1 MFRQNLDPGSPFVFL
16 SLVPYPRIVI
26 SKRTGQNLAAEF
38 HGNSVIRSAP
48 YWLRIYNKG
57 NKYICSYSENGT
69 DWTKM
74 DSVTLTLGINPYVGV
89 AYSTHDNSVLGTA
102 VVSNVALRISG
113 VLDTNLLNFVGKNE
127 NNKNA
132 LLAWTTTGELNNDH
146 FEIQRSLGNTDF
158 QTIGAE
164 KAKGTTSQSQDY
176 SFTDYLPADGNNYY
190 RLKQIDKSGKVSYSS
205 VVMVRFNLKAIILYP
220 NPAYDKIYIRNN
232 DHFSNGKKITVRLL
246 DLSGKLIVK
255 REFQTYGVDINTF
268 NIPPTISGGMYVL
281 MISNKNGEKQT
292 EKVYIT
298 R

>member
-1 MFRQNLDPGSPFVFL
+1 
-16 SLVPYPRIVI
+16 
-26 SKRTGQNLAAEF
+26 
-38 HGNSVIRSAP
+38 
-48 YWLRIYNKG
+48 
-57 NKYICSYSENGT
+57 
-69 DWTKM
+69 M
-74 DSVTLTLGINPYVGV
+74 DSVTLTLGINPYVGI

-102 VVSNVALRISG
+102 VVSNVALQIG
-113 VLDTNLLNFVGKNE
+113 GILDTNLLYFVGKNE

-132 LLAWTTTGELNNDH
+132 LLAWTTASELNNDH

-158 QTIGAE
+158 KTIGTV
-164 KAKGTTSQSQDY
+164 KAKGITSQSQDY

-190 RLKQIDKSGKVSYSS
+190 RLKQVDKSGKVFYSS

-232 DHFSNGKKITVRLL
+232 DHFSDGKKITVRLF

-268 NIPPTISGGMYVL
+268 NIPATISGGMYVL
-281 MISNKNGEKQT
+281 IISNKNGEKQT